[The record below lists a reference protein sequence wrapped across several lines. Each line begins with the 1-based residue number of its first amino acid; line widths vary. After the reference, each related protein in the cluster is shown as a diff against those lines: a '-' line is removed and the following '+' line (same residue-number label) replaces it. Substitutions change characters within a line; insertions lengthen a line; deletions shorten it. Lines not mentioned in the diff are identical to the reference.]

1 MARYPGRKGVVYI
14 STSGS
19 GTAST
24 VIALSE
30 WSINSATDKIE
41 VTAFGDTNKTY
52 VQGLKDISGTFSG
65 FWDDTETKP
74 FSAADSSDAV
84 KMYLYPSSDKPGSY
98 FHGTAFLDCSMNVGV
113 NGAVQISGSFA
124 AASSWGRVAI

>member
-1 MARYPGRKGVVYI
+1 MARYPGRNGIVYL

-24 VIALSE
+24 VIALTT
-30 WSINSATDKIE
+30 WTLDQATDKIE
-41 VTAFGDTNKTY
+41 VTAFGDSNKTY
-52 VQGLKDISGTFSG
+52 VQGLKDLKGTFSG
-65 FWDDTETKP
+65 FWDDTETKV

-84 KMYLYPSSDKPGSY
+84 KIYLYPSSNKATSY
-98 FHGTAFLDCSMNVGV
+98 FYGTAWLDASMNTNV

-124 AASSWGRVAI
+124 AASSWGRQGV